1 MASMADEDV
10 FIFLSYAHDDDLAT
24 GASEDEGGFVTF
36 LNKMLE
42 VKLRDLGVTRAKI
55 WIDRKRVSDGDLFDG
70 AIDDGLRKAELLL
83 VVMSPNWMQRP
94 YCRKELE
101 AFVDLRK
108 KSSLT
113 NVQERVIVVG
123 KGHVDRLKRPFDL
136 QGQEGFLFYARDES
150 NGVKDVTPFY
160 NRGKTVDQFYERRDR
175 LAIFLQKRID
185 LIASGGALGTLL
197 AKQQPIVLPNGRT
210 VYLSKPASDMREA
223 YSRLAFEL
231 QGKGFT
237 VVPNVTADLPNDA
250 TALAIV
256 NEALAQA
263 EASVHLIGERPGF
276 APEGLDPIVKLQLAQ
291 AREKS
296 LQSVD
301 PSQRVFRRIIW
312 APKLLDV
319 GESAPGAV
327 AERDPLRALEQR
339 DKQIGADKI
348 DGDILSKFVEYLFQY
363 LAETAPRPVATAA
376 AGNKLQV
383 YLAYHAADEDYA
395 GAIAQ
400 ALRESSVKP
409 RLPVCDSDAD
419 SRRFN
424 NDLLAKCDAVT
435 LCWANAS
442 EVWVRSEADKLSDW
456 QATGRQQQF
465 VYRSLVAGPPPLPHK
480 KPKAISLLFQD
491 GEFDKVIDLV
501 EKGAP
506 TRELLADLAPD
517 GAGTKP

>member
-1 MASMADEDV
+1 
-10 FIFLSYAHDDDLAT
+10 
-24 GASEDEGGFVTF
+24 
-36 LNKMLE
+36 
-42 VKLRDLGVTRAKI
+42 
-55 WIDRKRVSDGDLFDG
+55 
-70 AIDDGLRKAELLL
+70 
-83 VVMSPNWMQRP
+83 
-94 YCRKELE
+94 
-101 AFVDLRK
+101 
-108 KSSLT
+108 
-113 NVQERVIVVG
+113 
-123 KGHVDRLKRPFDL
+123 
-136 QGQEGFLFYARDES
+136 
-150 NGVKDVTPFY
+150 
-160 NRGKTVDQFYERRDR
+160 
-175 LAIFLQKRID
+175 
-185 LIASGGALGTLL
+185 
-197 AKQQPIVLPNGRT
+197 
-210 VYLSKPASDMREA
+210 MREA

-250 TALAIV
+250 TALSIV

-296 LQSVD
+296 LQCVD
-301 PSQRVFRRIIW
+301 PSQRVFRQIIW
-312 APKLLDV
+312 APKLLDG